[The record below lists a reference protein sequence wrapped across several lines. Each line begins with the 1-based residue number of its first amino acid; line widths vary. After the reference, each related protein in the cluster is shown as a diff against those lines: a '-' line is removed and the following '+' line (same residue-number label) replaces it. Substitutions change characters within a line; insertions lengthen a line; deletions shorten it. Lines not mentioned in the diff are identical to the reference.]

1 MQARSIKLLAHARV
15 GDRCNVA
22 LILGTAE
29 LQLASPGKPESLS
42 TLRYKSTFISRD
54 GQWRMPALQMR
65 QRAQ

>member
-1 MQARSIKLLAHARV
+1 V

-22 LILGTAE
+22 LILGRAE
-29 LQLASPGKPESLS
+29 LQFASPGKPESLS